1 MTEGAVRGAGLWIVG
16 FRRLV
21 NSLIRSCI
29 MCKKLRGNL
38 GWTKM
43 ADLPLDRIEPGPPF
57 SFVAVDAFGPW
68 PVVVKKTTRGVRTTS
83 KYWAILFTCLV
94 SRAIHIELVGDM
106 SSEAFINALR
116 RFMAMRGP
124 VRQFR
129 SDRGTNFIGAIK
141 ELGISAS
148 FDESGVVQDYLTKV
162 GSTWI
167 FNPPY
172 AHHFGGAWER
182 LIGSCRRIL
191 DALLLENRPKD
202 LTFDV
207 LSTFMS
213 EVSAIMNTR
222 PLLPISSDPEAPS
235 VLSPSMILT
244 QKECNLTSSMNITGF
259 GAKDAMKSQWK
270 LVQKIG

>member
-1 MTEGAVRGAGLWIVG
+1 M
-16 FRRLV
+16 
-21 NSLIRSCI
+21 
-29 MCKKLRGNL
+29 
-38 GWTKM
+38 
-43 ADLPLDRIEPGPPF
+43 
-57 SFVAVDAFGPW
+57 
-68 PVVVKKTTRGVRTTS
+68 
-83 KYWAILFTCLV
+83 
-94 SRAIHIELVGDM
+94 SRAIHIELVVDM
-106 SSEAFINALR
+106 SSEAFINALK
-116 RFMAMRGP
+116 RFMAIRGP

-129 SDRGTNFIGAIK
+129 SDRGTNSIGAMK

-213 EVSAIMNTR
+213 EVSAIINTS

-235 VLSPSMILT
+235 VLSQSMILT
-244 QKECNLTSSMNITGF
+244 K
-259 GAKDAMKSQWK
+259 K
-270 LVQKIG
+270 

>member
-1 MTEGAVRGAGLWIVG
+1 MAAYRWTEL
-16 FRRLV
+16 
-21 NSLIRSCI
+21 SLDLLSA
-29 MCKKLRGNL
+29 LLESTHSDL
-38 GWTKM
+38 GQ
-43 ADLPLDRIEPGPPF
+43 
-57 SFVAVDAFGPW
+57 
-68 PVVVKKTTRGVRTTS
+68 KKTTRGVRTTS

-106 SSEAFINALR
+106 SSEAFNNALR
-116 RFMAMRGP
+116 RFMAIRGP

-129 SDRGTNFIGAIK
+129 SDRGTNFIGALK

-148 FDESGVVQDYLTKV
+148 FDENGVVQDYLLKV

-172 AHHFGGAWER
+172 AHHFEGARER
-182 LIGSCRRIL
+182 LIHVGSCRLIL

-244 QKECNLTSSMNITGF
+244 QKECDLTSSMNITGF
-259 GAKDAMKSQWK
+259 GLKDAMKSQWK
-270 LVQKIG
+270 LVKKNWLMTSGVDGNSNTSTACKLAENGTCQEQPLRLVTYF